1 MQIQQKNINNP
12 NFGLNFKLSK
22 ETVARIEKTT
32 KLSYDEMTLLPLE
45 KSYNLM
51 KKRNSLKKTNKIKLW
66 FAEKYRRF
74 GEKMGLLSRPFYN

>member
-1 MQIQQKNINNP
+1 MQIQPINSKDL

-32 KLSYDEMTLLPLE
+32 KLSYDKMTLLPLE

-51 KKRNSLKKTNKIKLW
+51 KKRNSLKKTSKIQLW

-74 GEKMGLLSRPFYN
+74 GVKMGLLSRPFYS